1 MLSLLRWRFRASWEA
16 QVAHAVSGSLQPV
29 YDYVDAQAER
39 FVDELCDFVRQPS
52 RTGFLDEL
60 RACAPNVV
68 ALAQA
73 AGWSGEVVEVDDLA
87 PIIFLERAGPPGS
100 KTLVL
105 YSHYDVISPEP
116 VSEWTYPPFSATRVD
131 GRIFGRGATDAKA
144 NVLALIKAVESLVQT
159 RGSAPCGVKL
169 ILDGEEERGSTN
181 LPLFMDKFQDRLAAD
196 AALSFDGGID
206 ASGVPKIGLGTS
218 GMLYVELEV
227 HGASKELHSAG
238 ARLYMNP
245 AWRMTWALASIKA
258 PDEQVQLDGFYDD
271 IVPPTAEDREL
282 MAAMPW
288 DDQRQ
293 LREAGLQGF
302 LTGVSGLAAVERLLF
317 QPGLALCGVTSGFGG
332 EGPKAVIPNRASAKL
347 EFRIVPNQTPEGVLQ
362 QLRAHLDRRGFED
375 VTIQTLATVETAK
388 TKPNAA
394 IVQAAIEAARSL
406 YGEPMVKPT
415 EEYAGRQGA
424 WLGTRLGI
432 PGVQTGVGPP
442 GFRGHATDEFVTVE
456 HFIKGIKYG
465 ATILDR
471 YASL

>member
-1 MLSLLRWRFRASWEA
+1 M
-16 QVAHAVSGSLQPV
+16 QPV
-29 YDYVDAQAER
+29 YDYVDAHAEQ
-39 FVDELCDFVRQPS
+39 FVDELCDLVRQPS

-68 ALAQA
+68 KLAEA
-73 AGWSGEVVEVDDLA
+73 SGWTGEVAEVDELA
-87 PIIFLERAGPPGS
+87 PVVFLECAGPPGS
-100 KTLVL
+100 KTVLL

-116 VSEWTYPPFSATRVD
+116 IDAWTYPPFSATRVD

-144 NVLALIKAVESLVQT
+144 NVMALIKGVESLLRT
-159 RGSAPCGVKL
+159 RGELPCGVKL

-181 LPLFMDKFQDRLAAD
+181 LPLFMDQYRDRLHAD

-218 GMLYVELEV
+218 GMLYVELRV
-227 HGASKELHSAG
+227 RGASKELHSAG
-238 ARLYMNP
+238 ARLYTNP
-245 AWRMTWALASIKA
+245 AWRLTWALASIKS
-258 PDEQVQLDGFYDD
+258 PDERVQLDGFYDD
-271 IVPPTAEDREL
+271 IVLPTDEDREL

-288 DDQRQ
+288 DDKRQ
-293 LREAGLQGF
+293 LSEAGLPGF

-317 QPGLALCGVTSGFGG
+317 QPGLAICGVTSGFSG
-332 EGPKAVIPNRASAKL
+332 EGPKAVIPDRASAKL
-347 EFRIVPNQTPEGVLQ
+347 EFRIVANQTPEGVLQ
-362 QLRAHLDRRGFED
+362 QLRSHLDRNGFED
-375 VTIQTLATVETAK
+375 VAIETLATVETAK
-388 TKPNAA
+388 TRPDAA
-394 IVQAAIEAARSL
+394 IVRAAIEAARAL
-406 YGEPMVKPT
+406 YGRQPMVKPT

-456 HFIKGIKYG
+456 AYIKGIKLG

-471 YASL
+471 YAALSA